1 MWGRR
6 PRQPRPGAQAR
17 AHERAEIS
25 DATVDQKDLAMVSLT
40 RFELRKPSQRR
51 VEFDHFGARPD
62 ERRKGPS
69 IESVGSDCIE
79 DDSNGDA
86 LPHAIFETRDEPL
99 ARFIRRGPP
108 PPSASATCTDTPC
121 GWEGGVGWVVGVG
134 WGVGSSSDQRPL
146 TSPALES
153 NGQAIHR

>member
-1 MWGRR
+1 MRVSPDGSIEILLNILVADI
-6 PRQPRPGAQAR
+6 QP
-17 AHERAEIS
+17 AEIS

-99 ARFIRRGPP
+99 ARFIRAQDIGLEMDVFPRSFDRGEHGI
-108 PPSASATCTDTPC
+108 D
-121 GWEGGVGWVVGVG
+121 GG
-134 WGVGSSSDQRPL
+134 
-146 TSPALES
+146 SPAMEEFDAMPRLVAGDFAWS
-153 NGQAIHR
+153 